1 MKNKVLIVDDD
12 QSFRTMLD
20 KVLSAEGY
28 TLLSA
33 MSGEEAVQ
41 LVEQE
46 SPDLVLLDLGLPGID
61 GIEALTRIKKIDE
74 QIEAIMITAQG
85 SIESAVAA
93 MKAGA
98 RNYITKSSEFN
109 TDELRLLVAETLET
123 ARLKREV
130 QFLRAAQRER
140 IDFDG
145 IVAESQAFKKII
157 RLAARTHIV
166 HQRGVLKS
174 SLIRIESPILIMILM
189 VHNITP

>member
-1 MKNKVLIVDDD
+1 
-12 QSFRTMLD
+12 MLD

-98 RNYITKSSEFN
+98 RNYIN
-109 TDELRLLVAETLET
+109 
-123 ARLKREV
+123 
-130 QFLRAAQRER
+130 
-140 IDFDG
+140 
-145 IVAESQAFKKII
+145 KII
-157 RLAARTHIV
+157 
-166 HQRGVLKS
+166 
-174 SLIRIESPILIMILM
+174 
-189 VHNITP
+189 